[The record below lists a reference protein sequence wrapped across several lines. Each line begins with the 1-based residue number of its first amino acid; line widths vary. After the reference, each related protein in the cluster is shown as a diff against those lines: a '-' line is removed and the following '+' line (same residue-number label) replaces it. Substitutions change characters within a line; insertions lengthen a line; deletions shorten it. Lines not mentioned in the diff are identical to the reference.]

1 MTALKA
7 AKNRLRNREFTTAEA
22 SAMLGLSG
30 VQVNNLIDELAQLGI
45 AHAGDRKRAIE
56 HRGLFSLKLCRDL
69 ILWDVGPALRL
80 KVIRAA
86 LDAPRQ
92 KFVSIA
98 GTNISAIQVG
108 NYRKEASDRIRELQ
122 SAEGAVSSKREIM
135 QGEPC
140 MRGTRIPAYWV
151 AEIVEADGVA
161 EAKKTYP
168 QLTEKQIRSAH
179 LYALANPRRGRP
191 KVIEW
196 PVERAIKGRSRT
208 RTATLD

>member
-1 MTALKA
+1 MAALRALKD
-7 AKNRLRNREFTTAEA
+7 RLRNRTFTTAEA

-45 AHAGDRKRAIE
+45 AQSGDRKRAIE
-56 HRGLFSLKLCRDL
+56 HRGLFSMKLCRDL

-86 LDAPRQ
+86 LDAPRK
-92 KFVSIA
+92 KFVSIV
-98 GTNISAIQVG
+98 GTNISAMQVG

-122 SAEGAVSSKREIM
+122 NAENAVSSKPEIM
-135 QGEPC
+135 RGEPC
-140 MRGTRIPAYWV
+140 MRGTRVPAYWV
-151 AEIVEADGVA
+151 AEIVEADGEA

-168 QLTEKQIRSAH
+168 QLTEKQIRFAH

-191 KVIEW
+191 KEIKW
-196 PVERAIKGRSRT
+196 PVGRAIKGRSRT
-208 RTATLD
+208 RTVTLD

>member
-80 KVIRAA
+80 RVIRAA
-86 LDAPRQ
+86 L
-92 KFVSIA
+92 
-98 GTNISAIQVG
+98 
-108 NYRKEASDRIRELQ
+108 ASDRIRELQ

-151 AEIVEADGVA
+151 ADIVEADGVA

-179 LYALANPRRGRP
+179 LYAMANPRRGRP

-196 PVERAIKGRSRT
+196 PVGRAIKGRSRT
-208 RTATLD
+208 RTVTLD

>member
-7 AKNRLRNREFTTAEA
+7 AKNRLRNRELTRAEA

-108 NYRKEASDRIRELQ
+108 DYRKEASDRIRELQ

-151 AEIVEADGVA
+151 ADIVEADGVA

-168 QLTEKQIRSAH
+168 KLTGKQIRSAH
-179 LYALANPRRGRP
+179 LYAMANPRRGRP

-196 PVERAIKGRSRT
+196 PVGRAIKGRSRT
-208 RTATLD
+208 RTVTLD